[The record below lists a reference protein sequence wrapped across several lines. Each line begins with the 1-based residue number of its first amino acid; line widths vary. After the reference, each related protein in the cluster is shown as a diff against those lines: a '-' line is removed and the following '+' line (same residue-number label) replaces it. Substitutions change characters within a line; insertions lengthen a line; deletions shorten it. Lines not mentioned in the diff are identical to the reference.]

1 MRLLQRLIE
10 TRRKRRIR
18 LRDLHA
24 SGSVS
29 VFRGRSLL
37 RWLRLFSGPGPQS

>member
-1 MRLLQRLIE
+1 MHLLRRLLE
-10 TRRKRRIR
+10 ARRKRRTR